1 MWQRSKTH
9 SAFQYFC
16 VTRSGPLSVFT
27 VSQLSLS
34 LSSYYLFL
42 LIFRTKADKI
52 RDLEFR
58 TVSTFS
64 GACQVSPESSAV
76 SVSVSPYSNSRLG
89 DSMELCEEQEKKKK
103 ENYTWAYTFHLT
115 PNTNHRCPD
124 AHMQTDSQTY
134 CRLFTFFF
142 FATPTTTLHSAHSN
156 SAHHPHTL
164 FRLVHSFCLMVC
176 ILEVLIG
183 CRISRQRWLA
193 ICIVFFPPLK
203 SSYAEPLTST
213 DALYGH

>member
-42 LIFRTKADKI
+42 LIFRTKPDKI

-89 DSMELCEEQEKKKK
+89 DSMELCEEQERKKKPH
-103 ENYTWAYTFHLT
+103 TWAYTFHLT

-142 FATPTTTLHSAHSN
+142 FFFLQHLPLPCTPRTRTPHIT
-156 SAHHPHTL
+156 HTL
-164 FRLVHSFCLMVC
+164 SSGSFT
-176 ILEVLIG
+176 
-183 CRISRQRWLA
+183 
-193 ICIVFFPPLK
+193 VFASWCVF
-203 SSYAEPLTST
+203 
-213 DALYGH
+213 